1 MYISRI
7 LMRISP
13 KRPIK
18 SVISIYFFLILAN
31 TLAWIWALK
40 SFYQSPLLLNTA
52 FLAWV
57 FGLRHAVDADHIAA
71 IDNVVRQFTQHK
83 KPSLATGLWFALGH
97 SSIVILFCLLV
108 AAFANR
114 FKTQIDEFQL
124 IGGTLATLISGSF
137 LLIIAFINFFIFL
150 KIWKI
155 FKDFRANKSYSIEDM
170 DNILASRGFLSRI
183 LKPAFRMVSKEWHM
197 LPLGF
202 LFGLGFDTATE
213 IGLLGIA
220 AIQAAKGMATWDIM
234 VFPLLFTC
242 GMTLIDTTDSIVMT
256 GAYNWAFKEPLRKL
270 WYNLTMTGL
279 SIFIA
284 TVIGGIEILGL
295 LQEKFKLSGFFWDQV
310 QKLQENLGSAGFI
323 IISIFILCWISSFTI
338 FHKFRKAT

>member
-1 MYISRI
+1 MQRLSN
-7 LMRISP
+7 
-13 KRPIK
+13 KPIN
-18 SVISIYFFLILAN
+18 SVFSIYFILILAN
-31 TLAWIWALK
+31 IFAWIWALK
-40 SFYQSPLLLNTA
+40 SFYFSSLLLNTA

-97 SSIVILFCLLV
+97 SSIVILFCLIV
-108 AAFANR
+108 ALFANR
-114 FKTQIDEFQL
+114 FKSQIEAFQL
-124 IGGTLATLISGSF
+124 VGGTLAIFISGSF

-155 FKDFRANKSYSIEDM
+155 FKKFRANKFHSIENI
-170 DNILASRGFLSRI
+170 DNILATRGFLTRF
-183 LKPAFRMVSKEWHM
+183 LKPAFQMVSKEWHM
-197 LPLGF
+197 FPLGF

-220 AIQAAKGMATWDIM
+220 AIQAAKGMSTWDIM
-234 VFPLLFTC
+234 IFPVLFTC

-270 WYNLTMTGL
+270 WYNLTMTGI
-279 SIFIA
+279 SILVAI
-284 TVIGGIEILGL
+284 VIGGIEILEL
-295 LQEKFKLSGFFWDQV
+295 LQEKFQLSGFFWDQI
-310 QKLQENLGSAGFI
+310 QKIQENLGSAGFI

-338 FHKFRKAT
+338 FHKFKKQLS

>member
-18 SVISIYFFLILAN
+18 SVISFYFFLILAN
-31 TLAWIWALK
+31 ILAWIWALK

-71 IDNVVRQFTQHK
+71 VDNVVRQFTQHK

-124 IGGTLATLISGSF
+124 IGGTLATLVSGSF

-155 FKDFRANKSYSIEDM
+155 FKDFRANKSYSIEEM
-170 DNILASRGFLSRI
+170 DNILSSRGFLSRI

-310 QKLQENLGSAGFI
+310 QELQENLGSAGFI

>member
-1 MYISRI
+1 
-7 LMRISP
+7 MRISP

-31 TLAWIWALK
+31 ILAWIWALK

-108 AAFANR
+108 ATFANR

-124 IGGTLATLISGSF
+124 IGGTLATLVSGSF

-284 TVIGGIEILGL
+284 TIIGGIEILGL

-310 QKLQENLGSAGFI
+310 QELQENLGSAGFI

>member
-1 MYISRI
+1 
-7 LMRISP
+7 
-13 KRPIK
+13 
-18 SVISIYFFLILAN
+18 
-31 TLAWIWALK
+31 
-40 SFYQSPLLLNTA
+40 
-52 FLAWV
+52 
-57 FGLRHAVDADHIAA
+57 
-71 IDNVVRQFTQHK
+71 
-83 KPSLATGLWFALGH
+83 
-97 SSIVILFCLLV
+97 
-108 AAFANR
+108 
-114 FKTQIDEFQL
+114 
-124 IGGTLATLISGSF
+124 
-137 LLIIAFINFFIFL
+137 
-150 KIWKI
+150 
-155 FKDFRANKSYSIEDM
+155 
-170 DNILASRGFLSRI
+170 
-183 LKPAFRMVSKEWHM
+183 MVSKEWHM

-284 TVIGGIEILGL
+284 TIIGGIEILGL

-310 QKLQENLGSAGFI
+310 QELQENLGSAGFI